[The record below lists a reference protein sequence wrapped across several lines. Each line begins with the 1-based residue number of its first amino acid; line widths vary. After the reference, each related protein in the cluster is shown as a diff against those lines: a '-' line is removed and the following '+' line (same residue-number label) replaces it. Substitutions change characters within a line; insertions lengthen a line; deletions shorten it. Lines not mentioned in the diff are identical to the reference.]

1 MIETYTTTSS
11 DAEFISNHD
20 IESSS
25 EQAHQDNEFDS
36 DEENWSIRTR
46 TICIWLERFWN

>member
-1 MIETYTTTSS
+1 MTSSIDYDLEMIETYTTTSL

-25 EQAHQDNEFDS
+25 EQAHQDNESDS
-36 DEENWSIRTR
+36 EEEN
-46 TICIWLERFWN
+46 